1 MKYLKQFLIIL
12 TISFAGEIL
21 HQLLPL
27 PVPAGIY
34 GILLLFALLK
44 TGILPLASVRETACL
59 LVEIMPV
66 MCIPAAVGIMDSWGI
81 IAPSWL
87 EYLTMT
93 VVSTVIVMAVSG
105 LVTQTV
111 LRVRSREVLQEPLQT
126 HSQEPLQTSMYQ
138 AGAERKAL
146 PEEANAD
153 TDAPVPKKEE
163 QSHELTDQDVRLL
176 RRGTFPGDLL
186 PGKLAEEKAEMEIS
200 ESPAAFHP
208 VYRSSPVGRRRGL

>member
-44 TGILPLASVRETACL
+44 TGILPLASVRETACF

-66 MCIPAAVGIMDSWGI
+66 MFIPAAVGIMDSWGI

-105 LVTQTV
+105 LVTQAV

-126 HSQEPLQTSMYQ
+126 LSQEHTQELLQTSMYQ
-138 AGAERKAL
+138 TRAEEKAL

-163 QSHELTDQDVRLL
+163 QSHE
-176 RRGTFPGDLL
+176 
-186 PGKLAEEKAEMEIS
+186 
-200 ESPAAFHP
+200 
-208 VYRSSPVGRRRGL
+208 

>member
-21 HQLLPL
+21 HWLLPL
-27 PVPAGIY
+27 PVPASIY
-34 GILLLFALLK
+34 GILLLFVLLK
-44 TGILPLASVRETACL
+44 TGILPLASVRETAGF

-66 MCIPAAVGIMDSWGI
+66 MFIPAAVGIMDSWGI

-105 LVTQTV
+105 LVTQAV
-111 LRVRSREVLQEPLQT
+111 LRVRSREALQEPLQT
-126 HSQEPLQTSMYQ
+126 LSQEHTQEPLQTSMYQ
-138 AGAERKAL
+138 TRAEEKAL
-146 PEEANAD
+146 RGEANAD

-163 QSHELTDQDVRLL
+163 QSHE
-176 RRGTFPGDLL
+176 
-186 PGKLAEEKAEMEIS
+186 
-200 ESPAAFHP
+200 
-208 VYRSSPVGRRRGL
+208 